1 MRKPVACKHAQP
13 TAPTVRNLDRE
24 DQGTWQQ
31 HRKWC
36 PDEQLGIESSTYL
49 GCISIFN
56 DWQQGMSSLVI
67 GPMYFLH
74 TMKIRWGGIFLY
86 WIVFPLRLI
95 FCDFQIMPEVLWQQL
110 NQVGCMHQKL
120 LAKQN
125 LKTFL
130 LVDLLK
136 NGSAFKNSKIKNN
149 NNKKRELQINV
160 PFFFCVWKKSL
171 T

>member
-1 MRKPVACKHAQP
+1 MEKSTVTNKKYNWQKMRKPVVCKHAQTTGP
-13 TAPTVRNLDRE
+13 RVRNLDRE

-67 GPMYFLH
+67 GPIYFLH
-74 TMKIRWGGIFLY
+74 TMKIRWDGIFLY
-86 WIVFPLRLI
+86 WIVFPLILI
-95 FCDFQIMPEVLWQQL
+95 FCDLQIMPELLWQQL

-120 LAKQN
+120 LTKQN
-125 LKTFL
+125 WKTFS

-136 NGSAFKNSKIKNN
+136 MVQHSKIP
-149 NNKKRELQINV
+149 R
-160 PFFFCVWKKSL
+160 
-171 T
+171 